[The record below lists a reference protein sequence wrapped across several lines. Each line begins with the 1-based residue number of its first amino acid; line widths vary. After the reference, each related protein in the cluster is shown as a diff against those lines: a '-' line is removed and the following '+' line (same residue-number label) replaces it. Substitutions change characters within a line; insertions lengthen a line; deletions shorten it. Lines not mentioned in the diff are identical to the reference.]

1 MRTLRP
7 SLVVV
12 LILVSIVSAAS
23 AAGAPRNAQ
32 IAPAACAIGGCR
44 HYLPLL
50 KYEVQPSPLEPALG
64 AQLTTLA
71 PSLVWRPSTTG
82 THKIQVSTDSGF
94 NLSGS
99 FAISS
104 TKSVKL
110 PLPQD
115 VTTAL
120 TSNLKYGTTY
130 FWRVGVA
137 LPQGG
142 TAFSSVQTFTTPA
155 QGTIQLPGLVPI
167 IAPRNNSAVTG
178 SRVLLKWGAVPGALL
193 YRIRMT
199 DANGDDFDPGNAQ
212 VAGSAT
218 TYWVEDIP
226 KGTYSWKIKVVTSTG
241 WGPYNDDYTFTL
253 R

>member
-7 SLVVV
+7 WLVVL
-12 LILVSIVSAAS
+12 LILLTIVSAAS
-23 AAGAPRNAQ
+23 AAGAPRGAQ

-50 KYEVQPSPLEPALG
+50 RYEVQPALLDPSQS
-64 AQLTTLA
+64 AQITTLA
-71 PSLVWRPSTTG
+71 PSLSWRPSTSG

-94 NLSGS
+94 SLSGS

-110 PLPQD
+110 PLPQE
-115 VTTAL
+115 VVTAL

-130 FWRVGVA
+130 LWRVGVA

-142 TAFSSVQTFTTPA
+142 TAFSSVQTFTTPE
-155 QGTIQLPGLVPI
+155 QGSIQLPGIVPI
-167 IAPRNNSAVTG
+167 LAPRNNSTVTG
-178 SRVLLKWGAVPGALL
+178 SRVLLKWGGVPGALL
-193 YRIRMT
+193 YRIRM
-199 DANGDDFDPGNAQ
+199 DDSNGNEFDSGNTQ
-212 VAGSAT
+212 VAGSVN

-226 KGTYSWKIKVVTSTG
+226 KGTYTWKIKALTGAG